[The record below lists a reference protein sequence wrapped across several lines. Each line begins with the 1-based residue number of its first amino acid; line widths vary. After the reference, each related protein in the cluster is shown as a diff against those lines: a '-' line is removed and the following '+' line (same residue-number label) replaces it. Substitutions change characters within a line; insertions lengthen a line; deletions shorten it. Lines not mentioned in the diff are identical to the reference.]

1 MGVAAL
7 QPAKWFLIVAVVAWS
22 TLGAPAQPVAY
33 EGFNYPVGT
42 TLNGHATG
50 TGWTGAWQTSSVYVN
65 NGQDN
70 AIAAGSMAYGAL
82 STSGNRLGTIGNDV
96 RSFLQFDT
104 SAGSPAAL
112 AGLVNG
118 NGEIGVPGTTVW
130 VGFRGSLTAGNN
142 TNTGNG
148 GFHLFDGIGNL
159 TSFPDGDKGH
169 HEILFMGD
177 RNNPTNGLNW
187 CLEMTTGGTGSAD
200 SSVVVDAVPRFLVYK
215 IEFLGG
221 RNGRVSLF
229 IDPPPGALENTL
241 APEFATNVTSSAT
254 VQSVFQFNYLEVG
267 TANSNG
273 VSQFQERMDLD
284 EFRLGASYAA
294 IAPVAVPEPT
304 SLFLFGMCGILLSW
318 RGFADSRVRCP
329 A

>member
-1 MGVAAL
+1 MGCAI
-7 QPAKWFLIVAVVAWS
+7 FAWS
-22 TLGAPAQPVAY
+22 ASAAPAQPVAY

-42 TLNGHATG
+42 TLNGHVTG
-50 TGWTGAWQTSSVYVN
+50 TGWTGTWQTSSVYVN

-70 AIAAGSMAYGAL
+70 AVTAGSMTYGSL

-96 RSFLQFDT
+96 RAFLQFNT

-118 NGEIGVPGTTVW
+118 NGEIGVPGTAVW
-130 VGFRGSLTAGNN
+130 IGFRGALTAGNN

-148 GFHLFDGIGNL
+148 GFHLFDGIGDL

-177 RNNPTNGLNW
+177 RNNPTTGLSW
-187 CLEMTTGGTGSAD
+187 CLEMTTGGTGSTD
-200 SSVVVDAVPRFLVYK
+200 SSVVVSAVPRFLVYK
-215 IEFLGG
+215 IDFLGG
-221 RNGRVSLF
+221 RTGRVSLF
-229 IDPPPGALENTL
+229 IDPVPGASEASLV
-241 APEFATNVTSSAT
+241 PEFVANVTSSAT

-273 VSQFQERMDLD
+273 VSPFQERMDLD
-284 EFRLGASYAA
+284 EFRLGGSYAA
-294 IAPVAVPEPT
+294 ISPVPEPT
-304 SLFLFGMCGILLSW
+304 SLLLSSVSGILLGCCGWWQRWSVK
-318 RGFADSRVRCP
+318 R
-329 A
+329 